1 MWQWAMKQRLA
12 ASNGISSQDL
22 ERLLQ
27 RSVSSRLLS
36 IGADR
41 EASDR
46 GPPLPSFFAKTIAPF
61 AAMPDRLLR
70 REEFRSAS
78 ALQHA
83 AEHSMKKEELETI
96 LGNGEN
102 TPDLGP
108 IEDYL
113 HAVATEP
120 KLPNLAV
127 GMCTARIEEAAPK
140 LRAVLL
146 RAADGEALSDDES
159 LLLFR
164 GLHILGGA
172 RDREAC
178 QPLLRLLRRPFDEV
192 DALLGDAVIESLA
205 NIVTGVFDGDIGA
218 LFALI
223 IDRLI
228 DGFIREATFGAA
240 TFLAWERRIERD
252 QYREFLVRFYEER
265 PAEDGDQAWA
275 GWLQAIALLGL
286 RDLVPLVD
294 SAFREE
300 RIPEEWLDRPQF
312 DEDLAMAEYAP
323 DDIDRF
329 TQIHLGYIEDV
340 LVSLDWVRGT
350 EDVSDEDGEEAPWVD
365 FAYPNEPVRNPWRHV
380 GRNDP
385 CPCGSGKKAKKCCLA
400 NGEPPA

>member
-1 MWQWAMKQRLA
+1 
-12 ASNGISSQDL
+12 
-22 ERLLQ
+22 
-27 RSVSSRLLS
+27 
-36 IGADR
+36 
-41 EASDR
+41 
-46 GPPLPSFFAKTIAPF
+46 
-61 AAMPDRLLR
+61 
-70 REEFRSAS
+70 
-78 ALQHA
+78 
-83 AEHSMKKEELETI
+83 MKKEQLEAI

-102 TPDLGP
+102 TPDVGP
-108 IEDYL
+108 IEGYL
-113 HAVATEP
+113 HAVATER

-127 GMCTARIEEAAPK
+127 GMCTLRIEESAPK

-146 RAADGEALSDDES
+146 RAADGETLSDDAG

-164 GLHILGGA
+164 GIHILGGA

-192 DALLGDAVIESLA
+192 DDLLGNAVTESLA
-205 NIVTGVFDGDIGA
+205 KIVTGVFDDDIDA

-223 IDRLI
+223 TDSSI
-228 DGFIREATFGAA
+228 DGFIREALFGAA
-240 TFLAWERRIERD
+240 TFLTWERRIDRD
-252 QYREFLVRFYEER
+252 RFREFLIRFYEER

-294 SAFREE
+294 NVFRED
-300 RIPEEWLDRPQF
+300 RIPEGWIDRPQF
-312 DEDLAMAEYAP
+312 DKDLAAAERAP

-329 TQIHLGYIEDV
+329 TQANLGYIEDV
-340 LVSLDWVRGT
+340 LVSLDWARGS
-350 EDVSDEDGEEAPWVD
+350 EDVFDEDDKDAPWTD

-400 NGEPPA
+400 NGEPPV